1 MPKVAE
7 KSVKYPSARLKGMQE
22 FMEFTRDPNWKPSH
36 IDISLLKKLG
46 MAKGKEGLA
55 IQALRFLGVI
65 DDAGIPTNEF
75 DNLKRDYQPTL
86 KRLVQ
91 EKYSD
96 LLSLLPLSKA
106 NQMRLVS
113 YFGNPVETA
122 EYQAKLFVWFCE
134 QSGIELPN
142 VEKKFH
148 RARFDKK
155 KTE

>member
-1 MPKVAE
+1 MSKGIGQ
-7 KSVKYPSARLKGMQE
+7 SVKYPSARLKGMQE
-22 FMEFTRDPNWKPSH
+22 FMEFVREPSWKPSEL
-36 IDISLLKKLG
+36 DIKLFKKLG
-46 MAKGKEGLA
+46 MAKGREGSA
-55 IQALRFLGVI
+55 IQTLRFMGIV
-65 DDAGIPTNEF
+65 DDDGAPTIEF
-75 DNLKRDYQPTL
+75 DNLKKNYQPTL

-96 LLSLLPLSKA
+96 LLNLLPLSKA
-106 NQMRLVS
+106 NQLRLVS
-113 YFGNPVETA
+113 YFGDPVETA